1 MLGEN
6 WFVSETDKRKEESLS
21 DALGISRLTARVL
34 VARGYD
40 TPDSARSFLNKSD
53 LKLHDPM
60 LLKDMDKACERIRK
74 AIDENQSV
82 CIYGDYDVDGVTS
95 TTALYLYLTGRGARC
110 RCFIP
115 ERLSE
120 GYGLN
125 KAAIGDI
132 ARDTDLIIT
141 VDTGITARDEIEYA
155 RSLGV
160 DVIVTAQSSNERRTK
175 PAPAYPLTERPF
187 RTLPPPGAGSLAP
200 TRLPSTS

>member
-1 MLGEN
+1 MGEN

-21 DALGISRLTARVL
+21 VSLGISRLTARVL

-40 TPDSARSFLNKSD
+40 TPDSARGFLSKSD
-53 LKLHDPM
+53 LCLHDPM
-60 LLKDMDKACERIRK
+60 LLKNMDKACERIKK

-115 ERLSE
+115 ERLSV

-132 ARDTDLIIT
+132 A
-141 VDTGITARDEIEYA
+141 
-155 RSLGV
+155 
-160 DVIVTAQSSNERRTK
+160 
-175 PAPAYPLTERPF
+175 
-187 RTLPPPGAGSLAP
+187 
-200 TRLPSTS
+200 